1 MRGVVLAGLLCLAV
15 PAFAVDPGRASG
27 TVTIDGK
34 PMTIGYAY
42 AVGRQQNEANHRK
55 DDVRIVLTDKPLPDG
70 TKLDE
75 IDYAFPDG
83 VFGMVVCVD
92 HDQQTS
98 HLVLQHET
106 GMYDAGYF
114 TDPRDFQYKGR
125 RSGDVLNGHVSS
137 ARPVKT
143 NTMTFTYDVE
153 FAANVK

>member
-1 MRGVVLAGLLCLAV
+1 M
-15 PAFAVDPGRASG
+15 
-27 TVTIDGK
+27 TIDGK
-34 PMTIGYAY
+34 AMTLGYAY
-42 AVGRQQNEANHRK
+42 AIDHQENEANHRR
-55 DDVRIVLTDKPLPDG
+55 DDVRVVLTDKPLPDG

-92 HDQQTS
+92 HDQQIS
-98 HLVLQHET
+98 HLVVQHQT

-114 TDPRDFQYKGR
+114 TEPRDFQYKGR
-125 RSGDVLNGHVSS
+125 RSGELLNGHISS

-153 FAANVK
+153 FAANIK

>member
-1 MRGVVLAGLLCLAV
+1 MRGFVLAGLLSLAV
-15 PAFAVDPGRASG
+15 PAFALDPGQATG

-34 PMTIGYAY
+34 PIAIGYAY
-42 AVGRQQNEANHRK
+42 AVDRQLNEANHRK
-55 DDVRIVLTDKPLPDG
+55 DDVRVVLTDKPLPDG

-92 HDQQTS
+92 HSEQTS
-98 HLVLQHET
+98 HVVVQHAT

-114 TDPRDFQYKGR
+114 SDPRDFQYKGR
-125 RSGDVLNGHVSS
+125 RSGKVLSGHVS
-137 ARPVKT
+137 AAKPIKT

-153 FAANVK
+153 FTANIQ

>member
-1 MRGVVLAGLLCLAV
+1 MRGLVLAGLLSLAV
-15 PAFAVDPGRASG
+15 PAFALDPGRAAG

-34 PMTIGYAY
+34 PITIGYAY
-42 AVGRQQNEANHRK
+42 ALGHQQNEANHRK
-55 DDVRIVLTDKPLPDG
+55 DDIRVVLTDKPLPDG

-83 VFGMVVCVD
+83 VFGMVFCVD

-114 TDPRDFQYKGR
+114 TEPREFQYKGR
-125 RSGDVLNGHVSS
+125 RSGDVLNGRFSS

-143 NTMTFTYDVE
+143 NTMTFSYDVE